1 MLTGLCYKTHSYAKE
16 IQVIAV
22 DTP

>member
-1 MLTGLCYKTHSYAKE
+1 MLTGLCYKTHSYVKE

-22 DTP
+22 DSP